1 MPRTFLGSTLGSVAT
16 LGAGLAAVLAF
27 GGRGANTAVAAAPPS
42 APALDAARG
51 GQTGEQVAVFA
62 GGCFWGVQA
71 VFAHVR
77 GVTGVV
83 SGYTG
88 GSARTANYD
97 EVSAGS
103 SGHAES
109 VRITYDPARVSYG
122 QLLRVFFGVA
132 HDPTQ
137 LNRQGPDRGTQYRSA
152 IWYANPEQERVAR
165 LYIEQLTREK
175 AFPRPIVTQVA
186 PLGEFY
192 PAEEYHQDYAFR
204 HPDAPYIVIHDRP
217 KVEHLRRAL
226 PELYVESPVRYAA
239 AEKAR

>member
-1 MPRTFLGSTLGSVAT
+1 MPRTILGSTLGAAAA
-16 LGAGLAAVLAF
+16 LGAGLAAILVF
-27 GGRGANTAVAAAPPS
+27 GGRGTAAAAAGPLPS
-42 APALDAARG
+42 AAAVDVTG
-51 GQTGEQVAVFA
+51 DVHAGEQVAVFS

-77 GVTGVV
+77 GVTSVT

-88 GSARTANYD
+88 GSARAATYD
-97 EVSAGS
+97 EVSAGG

-109 VRITYDPARVSYG
+109 VRITYDPSRVSYG

-152 IWYANPEQERVAR
+152 VWYANAEQERVVRA
-165 LYIEQLTREK
+165 YIEQLTREK
-175 AFPRPIVTQVA
+175 AFARPIVTQVA

-192 PAEEYHQDYAFR
+192 PAEAYHQDYAFL
-204 HPDAPYIVIHDRP
+204 HPDALYIVINDRP

-226 PELYVESPVRYAA
+226 PELYVDSPVRYVA
-239 AEKAR
+239 AETAR

>member
-1 MPRTFLGSTLGSVAT
+1 MPRTFLGSALGSAAA
-16 LGAGLAAVLAF
+16 LGAGLAAVLTF
-27 GGRGANTAVAAAPPS
+27 GGRGASAAPAAPLS
-42 APALDAARG
+42 PPALDVAHDAKP
-51 GQTGEQVAVFA
+51 GEQVAVFS

-77 GVTGVV
+77 GVTSAT

-88 GSARTANYD
+88 GSARTANYE

-103 SGHAES
+103 TGHAES
-109 VRITYDPARVSYG
+109 VRVTYDPSRVSYG

-152 IWYANPEQERVAR
+152 VWYVNAEQERVVRA
-165 LYIEQLTREK
+165 YIEQLTREK
-175 AFPRPIVTQVA
+175 AFERRIVTQVA

-192 PAEEYHQDYAFR
+192 PAEAYHQDYAFL

-217 KVEHLRRAL
+217 KIEHLRRAL
-226 PELYVESPVRYAA
+226 PELFVETPVRYAA
-239 AEKAR
+239 AEQAR